1 MTPIE
6 LTDGVVLLSCPTSN
20 DVDRIT
26 ELCQHPSIAAWT
38 TIPTPYRRSDAEWFI
53 EHLVQPGWALGRTA
67 TWGVRDP
74 ETRTIHGMVGVDLTG
89 DPDLGFW
96 MGAHARGRGWTT
108 RAARL
113 ACRYAF
119 EQGVDHVRWRALV
132 GNESSRRVA
141 LRLGFVMDGT
151 VRHLGEQRGT
161 WYDGWIATLLP
172 DELT

>member
-1 MTPIE
+1 MPVE
-6 LTDGVVLLSCPTSN
+6 LTDGVVLLSCPTST

-26 ELCQHPSIAAWT
+26 ELCQEPSIAEWT
-38 TIPTPYRRSDAEWFI
+38 TIPVPYQRSDAEWFV
-53 EHLVQPGWALGRTA
+53 EHLANPGWALETTA

-74 ETRTIHGMVGVDLTG
+74 ETRTLHGMVGVDLTG

-119 EQGVDHVRWRALV
+119 DHGADHVRWKAKV
-132 GNESSRRVA
+132 GNEGSMRVA

-161 WYDGWIATLLP
+161 WHDGWIGTLLA